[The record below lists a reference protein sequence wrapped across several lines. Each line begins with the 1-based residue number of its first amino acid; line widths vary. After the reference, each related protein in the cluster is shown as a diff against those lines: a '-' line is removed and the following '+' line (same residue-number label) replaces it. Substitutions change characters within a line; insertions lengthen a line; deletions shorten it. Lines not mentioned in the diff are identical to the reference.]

1 MGPGAGMA
9 GGAGQAMSVPRAT
22 RDDSSTFRRPHVAY
36 GMGKMRSGGT

>member
-22 RDDSSTFRRPHVAY
+22 LNDSFAPRGPLAAY
-36 GMGKMRSGGT
+36 GMGKMRSGAT